1 MEQKQKLRNKY
12 KEIRGNIPSQER
24 RKKSETICEHLLNS
38 PEYAKYQHILV
49 YAAIQSEAELHKFCE
64 QAWKEKKSL
73 YFPKVQNKDMEF
85 YQVREWGQLK
95 EGSFHVPEP
104 DITEYDLPVFDGK
117 ASAWMLVPG
126 VAFDAHGW
134 RMGYGGG
141 FYDRYLDRFF
151 NLHLTGI
158 AFGEQIAEQIPVE
171 VFDHRMDDV
180 ITEQQ
185 WYRPDGRKQEEN

>member
-1 MEQKQKLRNKY
+1 MEQKQKLRKIY
-12 KEIRGNIPSQER
+12 KQIRSNIPLQER

-38 PEYAKYQHILV
+38 PEYAAYQHILV

-64 QAWKEKKSL
+64 QAWKDKKSL
-73 YFPKVQNKDMEF
+73 YFPRVQNKDMEF
-85 YQVREWGQLK
+85 YQIREWGQLK

-104 DITEYDLPVFDGK
+104 DIAEYDLTVFDGK
-117 ASAWMLVPG
+117 TSAWMLVPG

-141 FYDRYLDRFF
+141 FYDRYLDRFLD
-151 NLHLTGI
+151 LHRTGI